1 MEDDEEYLNG
11 LMAKASSS
19 DVVEYSWQECIEG
32 FKQADRDMGSA
43 FHRKLEWM
51 NRAEPVY
58 FADKGK
64 MAGFVKSFAKD
75 CTVSYSYASQINN
88 VRKTFSCCNIKNF
101 SSDAMNS
108 LLYAPKELQ
117 EDFLSSEEPVT
128 DKDVKQAKEGYK
140 KVQDKGN
147 EDLLE
152 AVSSGLMKPREAAK
166 KALSRAEEL
175 TQEFNSLTEEEK
187 IERLG
192 GAKKIDAAYQRK
204 LDETL
209 DEDFNPNNAATGVL
223 ISLNRLRLFG
233 GKKEIEHYVLGELH
247 RSVRMQKYEAEALL
261 MLADVVNENYDE
273 IASFMEHKPNLK
285 VVN

>member
-1 MEDDEEYLNG
+1 L
-11 LMAKASSS
+11 
-19 DVVEYSWQECIEG
+19 V
-32 FKQADRDMGSA
+32 
-43 FHRKLEWM
+43 
-51 NRAEPVY
+51 
-58 FADKGK
+58 
-64 MAGFVKSFAKD
+64 
-75 CTVSYSYASQINN
+75 
-88 VRKTFSCCNIKNF
+88 
-101 SSDAMNS
+101 
-108 LLYAPKELQ
+108 
-117 EDFLSSEEPVT
+117 EDFMSSEEPV
-128 DKDVKQAKEGYK
+128 KVKEVKQAKEGYK

-209 DEDFNPNNAATGVL
+209 GDDFNPNNAATGIL

>member
-1 MEDDEEYLNG
+1 MEDDDEYLNG
-11 LMAKASSS
+11 LIVRANRTLDDVANDVRRHLSGAVENIIKAGHAL
-19 DVVEYSWQECIEG
+19 QEG
-32 FKQADRDMGSA
+32 RDLHISNIA
-43 FHRKLEWM
+43 FHKWCDEEFPDLK
-51 NRAEPVY
+51 P
-58 FADKGK
+58 K
-64 MAGFVKSFAKD
+64 MRERMMQVGRRFDTTFMSQQMPI
-75 CTVSYSYASQINN
+75 TV
-88 VRKTFSCCNIKNF
+88 
-101 SSDAMNS
+101 
-108 LLYAPKELQ
+108 LYELAAPSVPDELV
-117 EDFLSSEEPVT
+117 EDFMSSEEPIKV
-128 DKDVKQAKEGYK
+128 KDVKQAKEGYK

-175 TQEFNSLTEEEK
+175 TLEFNSLTEEEK

-209 DEDFNPNNAATGVL
+209 GDDFNPNNAATGIL

-247 RSVRMQKYEAEALL
+247 RSIRMQKYEAEALL

>member
-1 MEDDEEYLNG
+1 MGDDDYLNELLG
-11 LMAKASSS
+11 KAAPT
-19 DVVEYSWQECIEG
+19 DVAEYSWHECVEG
-32 FKQADRDMGSA
+32 FKKADRDMGSA

-58 FADKGK
+58 FADNRK
-64 MAGFVKSFAKD
+64 MAGFVKTFAAD
-75 CTVSYSYASQINN
+75 VGISEDYASRINRA
-88 VRKTFSCCNIKNF
+88 RKSPFTAENF
-101 SSDAMNS
+101 SHDVVME
-108 LLYAPKELQ
+108 LLSAPKELQ
-117 EDFLSSEEPVT
+117 EGFLSSEDPVT
-128 DKDVKQAKEGYK
+128 DVQVKQAKEGYK

-209 DEDFNPNNAATGVL
+209 GEDFNPNNAATGIL

-233 GKKEIEHYVLGELH
+233 GKEEIENSILGELH
-247 RSVRMQKYEAEALL
+247 RSLRMQKYEAEALL
-261 MLADVVNENYDE
+261 MLADIISENYE
-273 IASFMEHKPNLK
+273 VIASFTDNRPNLK

>member
-1 MEDDEEYLNG
+1 MEDDEYLNRLIVRANRTLDDVANDVRRHLSG
-11 LMAKASSS
+11 AVENIIKAGQAL
-19 DVVEYSWQECIEG
+19 QEG
-32 FKQADRDMGSA
+32 RDLHTSNIA
-43 FHRKLEWM
+43 FHKWCEEEFPDLKPRIRLNIM
-51 NRAEPVY
+51 QV
-58 FADKGK
+58 GK
-64 MAGFVKSFAKD
+64 RFDTQFIAGHLPL
-75 CTVSYSYASQINN
+75 TV
-88 VRKTFSCCNIKNF
+88 
-101 SSDAMNS
+101 
-108 LLYAPKELQ
+108 LYELAAPSVPDELV
-117 EDFLSSEEPVT
+117 EDFMSSEEPVKV
-128 DKDVKQAKEGYK
+128 KDVKKAKEGYK

-209 DEDFNPNNAATGVL
+209 DGDFNPNNAATGIL

>member
-19 DVVEYSWQECIEG
+19 DVVEYTWHECIEG

-64 MAGFVKSFAKD
+64 MAGFVKTFAAD
-75 CTVSYSYASQINN
+75 VGISEDYASRINRA
-88 VRKTFSCCNIKNF
+88 RKAPHGAENF
-101 SSDAMNS
+101 SQHVLME
-108 LLYAPKELQ
+108 LLSAPEDLK
-117 EDFLSSEEPVT
+117 EDFMSSEEPV
-128 DKDVKQAKEGYK
+128 KVEDVKQAKEGYK

-209 DEDFNPNNAATGVL
+209 DEDFNPNNAATGIL